1 MLVRCPDCGK
11 KVSAAA
17 SSCPHC
23 GAPVKELRR
32 QNPPE
37 DSSASA
43 PYAPGKGFD
52 FAGFLVRLIKGILA
66 VCAVLLILVAILF
79 FAIRADLF
87 GFRSGLRKIADSD
100 SGTGSR
106 VDNSNS
112 RVMFKYYLGAILD
125 SVEGIERK
133 APSDPESREA
143 FVVEPESKTVVPK
156 VPEKKTEP
164 RVLDRVERKPI
175 ELPPPPPQD

>member
-11 KVSAAA
+11 KVSASA

-52 FAGFLVRLIKGILA
+52 FVGFLVRLIKGVLA
-66 VCAVLLILVAILF
+66 VCAVLLILLAILF
-79 FAIRADLF
+79 FAVRADLF

-106 VDNSNS
+106 VDRLRLIRRAAKPLWWNRS
-112 RVMFKYYLGAILD
+112 
-125 SVEGIERK
+125 
-133 APSDPESREA
+133 
-143 FVVEPESKTVVPK
+143 
-156 VPEKKTEP
+156 
-164 RVLDRVERKPI
+164 RKPSRRFRKRRRNRVFWTVSSASPSSSRRPRRRI
-175 ELPPPPPQD
+175 EISGKARRLGIVGSPP

>member
-11 KVSAAA
+11 KVSASA

-52 FAGFLVRLIKGILA
+52 FVGFLVRLIKGVLA
-66 VCAVLLILVAILF
+66 VCAVLLILLAILF
-79 FAIRADLF
+79 FAVRADLF

-100 SGTGSR
+100 
-106 VDNSNS
+106 S

-143 FVVEPESKTVVPK
+143 FVAEPEPKTVPN

-164 RVLDRVERKPI
+164 CVLDRVERKPI

>member
-1 MLVRCPDCGK
+1 M
-11 KVSAAA
+11 
-17 SSCPHC
+17 
-23 GAPVKELRR
+23 
-32 QNPPE
+32 
-37 DSSASA
+37 
-43 PYAPGKGFD
+43 
-52 FAGFLVRLIKGILA
+52 RLIKGVLA
-66 VCAVLLILVAILF
+66 VCAVLLILLAILF
-79 FAIRADLF
+79 FAVRADLF

-143 FVVEPESKTVVPK
+143 FVAEPEPKTVPN